1 MLVGVCEKCRYT
13 DLIEGTGTICPR
25 CGANIVSL
33 GIGSAEWN
41 RMSYP
46 DRQSLIDSKID
57 KEADDTEEFEK
68 AIAEV
73 IDIPKQPPENETSKQ
88 SSERETAKQPSEENE
103 SQESLAEE
111 EVNSGNETVTDSTDE
126 QIDRIRESKRGSIY
140 ICYKCDKVVSHD
152 DEAARYYCPE
162 CGSDMIWTGFS
173 TEEWGKLSIRAKH
186 NATENAKIR
195 YIESKIKKSE
205 FKG

>member
-25 CGANIVSL
+25 CGADIVSL

-46 DRQSLIDSKID
+46 DRQSLIDSKFA

-73 IDIPKQPPENETSKQ
+73 IDIP
-88 SSERETAKQPSEENE
+88 KQPSEENE